1 MNTKRR
7 IAAASLALVAGV
19 FLTGCDDPENEDTQ
33 DPSETS
39 IQQDENGDDAGG
51 DTQEDSGDQGDD
63 AADDTGDD
71 EGEGIGDDDSDTNVG
86 DEDSSPG
93 SDG

>member
-7 IAAASLALVAGV
+7 ITAAALALVAGL
-19 FLTGCDDPENEDTQ
+19 FLTGCDDTENEDTQ

-39 IQQDENGDDAGG
+39 IQQDENGGDTGG

-71 EGEGIGDDDSDTNVG
+71 EGEGIGDDDSDTDVG
-86 DEDSSPG
+86 DEGTSPG